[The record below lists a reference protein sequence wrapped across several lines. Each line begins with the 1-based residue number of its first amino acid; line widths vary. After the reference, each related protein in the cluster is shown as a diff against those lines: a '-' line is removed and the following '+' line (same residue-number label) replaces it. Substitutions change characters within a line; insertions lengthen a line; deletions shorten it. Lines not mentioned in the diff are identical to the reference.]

1 MVQTFT
7 ARMPLL
13 TMCIWIR
20 QKTLE
25 LSSTVL
31 STLSSYIEIFSC
43 VNVQVNHQMANF
55 HLTHSKVLYA
65 LVSNTFVT
73 RRSGTNHVHAWSS
86 EQYNNNNNSHDNVY
100 GVVIMTRSRCES
112 SPGSS
117 DKCRLSDGGP
127 PTLRPSQSTWAVSPP
142 KIGSY
147 RPHPPSPLLLLLSP

>member
-1 MVQTFT
+1 
-7 ARMPLL
+7 MPLL

-20 QKTLE
+20 QKMLE

-73 RRSGTNHVHAWSS
+73 RRSGTNHVHA
-86 EQYNNNNNSHDNVY
+86 
-100 GVVIMTRSRCES
+100 
-112 SPGSS
+112 
-117 DKCRLSDGGP
+117 
-127 PTLRPSQSTWAVSPP
+127 
-142 KIGSY
+142 
-147 RPHPPSPLLLLLSP
+147 